1 VNAFLVFVIHSLVFC
16 DPFLAA
22 CVQCANASNT
32 KTIISKQRTKTHKNK
47 AAIENT
53 KGRSNKRLHDTT
65 TTAMYNDEHDRLLSV
80 LRQLGI
86 NEHEITQLLIN
97 ESDSFQSIS
106 RASAAAAAAN
116 AAAARIAPHYSNR
129 NNASNRGDDGNSPA
143 SNRIV
148 EIGVGDGMLMI
159 PPTKSVSYP
168 RCDPRSVDNDRP
180 YQDPPCENVTTAY
193 MEVECFVDTSAKNK
207 NTSNNNNNRRLS
219 SPLSSKNVD
228 NKTNNTF
235 DDEVEDDDLGTVISC
250 REIVPEQRF
259 ADKKTTLLSLDD
271 NPSKLIRGKSYIV
284 NADTFDLVTL
294 PTDESTKTDNMTSL
308 NESNNNTT
316 NDVTKDDLVVKN
328 TTAAIVKRKSLLSS
342 IFSRKKSSKE
352 EASTS
357 KMSSSSEWREFTD
370 DNTGRKYYSNGLISA
385 WENPAVSNTISRSS
399 SVGKLRNKETKK
411 KKRSRST
418 PPKTSTN
425 TSKPTSTQFAPPSS
439 RPRRSKS
446 SPPKQPSAS
455 SSPAY
460 STNNNT
466 IVETNDDDDQTL
478 VSKLTFIPDGNV
490 EINNSYFS
498 SMVKGYRL
506 STQSFQSPVQH
517 PVSPTISNGATTTPK
532 TRSSSINTV
541 PSRKGCTVNAP
552 IKAATHSK
560 LKKKTIPQVQQ
571 SKMTDRVA
579 NYDQL
584 ATRSVIVEMG
594 KSFKSENI
602 QSSNNSTKEAKAE
615 ERKTETNLSQC
626 TAAVST
632 KMADEA
638 TERPMDN
645 SNIQSS
651 AVGTYEHFQFVLS
664 DSSGCQ
670 HTSTAIDRSN
680 YNTNNMMIRLPY
692 NPNTTFYDL
701 RRELMEDYPNANDF
715 KFTVGSANG
724 LPISYMQEQ
733 KWRVRDYYDLPIQGG
748 NGS

>member
-1 VNAFLVFVIHSLVFC
+1 MSSEGKRQEMEINHDGDAKIINANCQGSVRGNFNNCNKGAAMRAHAAAAIVQVPPPSIRRGTCLGCTEGDESTASFSHRSDQSSTLFTDLYTKETATATATVIGPSMLSPAAALCCCDIDQIIDEDYEVNARTYPYDRRNKERKQSSTLSSCTAEDMCERFFSFCDPFLIAFC

-22 CVQCANASNT
+22 CMPCANASNT
-32 KTIISKQRTKTHKNK
+32 KTITSKQRAKTHKSK

-86 NEHEITQLLIN
+86 NEHEMTQLLIN

-129 NNASNRGDDGNSPA
+129 NNADDGNSPA

-180 YQDPPCENVTTAY
+180 HQDPPGENATTAY

-207 NTSNNNNNRRLS
+207 NTSNNNNNRRLL
-219 SPLSSKNVD
+219 SPLSSKKVD

-328 TTAAIVKRKSLLSS
+328 SIAAIVKRKSLLSS

-370 DNTGRKYYSNGLISA
+370 VNTGRKYYSNGVISA
-385 WENPAVSNTISRSS
+385 WENPAISKTISRSS
-399 SVGKLRNKETKK
+399 SVGKVRNKETKK

-418 PPKTSTN
+418 PPKASTS
-425 TSKPTSTQFAPPSS
+425 TSKPKSS
-439 RPRRSKS
+439 QPRRSTS

-460 STNNNT
+460 STNYNT

-478 VSKLTFIPDGNV
+478 VSK
-490 EINNSYFS
+490 
-498 SMVKGYRL
+498 R
-506 STQSFQSPVQH
+506 
-517 PVSPTISNGATTTPK
+517 
-532 TRSSSINTV
+532 
-541 PSRKGCTVNAP
+541 
-552 IKAATHSK
+552 
-560 LKKKTIPQVQQ
+560 
-571 SKMTDRVA
+571 
-579 NYDQL
+579 
-584 ATRSVIVEMG
+584 
-594 KSFKSENI
+594 
-602 QSSNNSTKEAKAE
+602 
-615 ERKTETNLSQC
+615 
-626 TAAVST
+626 
-632 KMADEA
+632 
-638 TERPMDN
+638 
-645 SNIQSS
+645 
-651 AVGTYEHFQFVLS
+651 
-664 DSSGCQ
+664 
-670 HTSTAIDRSN
+670 
-680 YNTNNMMIRLPY
+680 
-692 NPNTTFYDL
+692 
-701 RRELMEDYPNANDF
+701 
-715 KFTVGSANG
+715 
-724 LPISYMQEQ
+724 
-733 KWRVRDYYDLPIQGG
+733 
-748 NGS
+748 